1 MGDMLARASNWLDST
16 LSANASQTVRYR
28 RGASYADVSA
38 TFGIMANVA
47 TSTQQ
52 VQRSSEQVDFMILSS
67 ALILSGNQAEPQT
80 GDAIE
85 FDDVTYEVLP
95 DQISGLCF
103 SYCDD
108 STKGMLRIHTKEVG

>member
-1 MGDMLARASNWLDST
+1 MADMLANASRWLDST
-16 LSANASQTVRYR
+16 LRTSASQTVRYR
-28 RGASYADVSA
+28 RGAAYVDVSA

-52 VQRSSEQVDFMILSS
+52 VVRSAGVVDF
-67 ALILSGNQAEPQT
+67 LILAADLILPENESEPQT
-80 GDAIE
+80 GDKITFE
-85 FDDVTYEVLP
+85 DVTYEVLP

-108 STKGMLRIHTKEVG
+108 STREMFRIHTKEIG